1 MGADAHMPLNI
12 MTRQK
17 SFSAPSE
24 QEPDCDLAIVGGG
37 LAGGMI
43 ALAMAKL
50 RPDVR
55 LLLIEE
61 QDVFGGD
68 HIWSFFASD
77 IPESSGWLIA
87 PLISYGWR
95 GYDINFP
102 ERQRHLDQRYYSITS
117 ERFDQIIRETLP
129 KDQWLLNAPVKAVVP
144 DAVELTDGRVISAKG
159 VIDARGIKNI
169 TGLECGWQKFCGQ
182 TLECTEPHGL
192 KRPIIMDATVDQKD
206 GYRFVYCLPFSPT
219 EVFVEDTYY
228 SDNSDLDPRLLR
240 QRIAQYADEQGWK
253 IDRVVREETGLLPV
267 TIDGD
272 FKTFWDAQPSETAR
286 AGGRA
291 ALFHGL
297 TSYSLP
303 DAVRFALYISSLG
316 RLDGERLAEASR
328 HYAEQH
334 WRGGNYYRMLSK
346 MLFRATP
353 PDERYSIFQHFYR
366 LPAPLLGRFYAG
378 QSNWRDKLR
387 ILIGKPP
394 IPIKSAL
401 QALRKR

>member
-1 MGADAHMPLNI
+1 MTTTQHSLPLDGAKDA
-12 MTRQK
+12 
-17 SFSAPSE
+17 

-43 ALAMAKL
+43 ALAVSKL
-50 RPDVR
+50 RPDVKI
-55 LLLIEE
+55 LLIEE

-77 IPESSGWLIA
+77 IPQEAGWLIA
-87 PLISYGWR
+87 PLIAYGWR
-95 GYDINFP
+95 GYDVIFP
-102 ERQRHLDQRYYSITS
+102 ERQRHLDERYYSITS
-117 ERFDQIIRETLP
+117 ERFDQIIRENLRE
-129 KDQWLLNAPVKAVVP
+129 DQRMNNAPVKAVVP
-144 DAVELTDGRVISAKG
+144 DSVALQDGTIISAKG

-182 TLECTEPHGL
+182 SLQCSEPHGL
-192 KRPIIMDATVDQKD
+192 TRPIIMDATVDQKD

-228 SDNSDLDPRLLR
+228 SDTPDLDPRLLR

-253 IDRVVREETGLLPV
+253 VERVVREETGLLPV
-267 TIDGD
+267 TIDGN
-272 FKTFWDAQPSETAR
+272 FKKFWEAQPGNTAR
-286 AGGRA
+286 AGGRSG
-291 ALFHGL
+291 LFHGL

-303 DAVRFALYISSLG
+303 DAVRFALYVASLP
-316 RLDGERLAEASR
+316 RLDGERLAEASK

-334 WRGGNYYRMLSK
+334 WRSGSYYRMLSK

-353 PDERYSIFQHFYR
+353 PDDRYSIFQHFYR

-394 IPIKSAL
+394 IPIKSAM
-401 QALRKR
+401 QALFKRS